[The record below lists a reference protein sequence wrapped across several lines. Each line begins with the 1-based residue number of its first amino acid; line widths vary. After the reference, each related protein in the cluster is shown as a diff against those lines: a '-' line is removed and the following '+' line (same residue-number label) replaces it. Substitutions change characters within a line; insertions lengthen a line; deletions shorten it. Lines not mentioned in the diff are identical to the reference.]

1 MTTPSAAQIVE
12 SRVTTTPSGMRLKS
26 KRCTRE
32 RMVSGI
38 FWDSVV
44 AKMNTTWAGGSSR
57 VFNKALKAPIE
68 SMCTSSMM

>member
-1 MTTPSAAQIVE
+1 MPSASQIL
-12 SRVTTTPSGMRLKS
+12 RRRAATTFAGMRLKS

-38 FWDSVV
+38 LFTSVV
-44 AKMNTTWAGGSSR
+44 AKMNLTCGGGSSS
-57 VFNKALKAPIE
+57 VFRSALNASFV